1 MNHYTALTQRLYVP
15 SLRSGFSWVL
25 FFSLISSNLSAQDA
39 DDCIRLLKV
48 DLVADEAYAI
58 ETHDTLAAFT
68 GRCIDPVLIHS
79 LISELSNLYID
90 AGYIT
95 TRPYIQE
102 QDISDGQIEVQLLP
116 GLIETIVTAD
126 EETPARRLFTALP
139 FYQHWLNLRDLESA
153 LETFERVPS
162 AEADFK
168 IKPGATQ
175 GTSVVEIEIVDTKPW
190 RFEIG
195 VNGKTGLDPGYS
207 ARLSIDNPLQIND
220 IIEIQASN
228 GSVREAY
235 QTNQGDQIAYSFP
248 LGSYLFE
255 LSRGSVS
262 YRQRVQGLNDSY
274 LSSGD
279 TEASS
284 VKINKLLARSKTSK
298 LSSAV
303 ALHRKDTEAFFEDVL
318 VEVSSYKTAQL
329 QFELSHEWYH
339 SRGQFSNR
347 LIYDKGLDSYGARD
361 DGYFTV
367 ENGFDNEARLQ
378 FSKYTIDSRSLFVL
392 SNPAYRLSQNL
403 HLQYSDDILFDNDKL
418 NLGSIYSV
426 RGYSSALSGSKGWY
440 LRNDFSKNL
449 KSQWRPYESVD
460 RDKYISLSLG
470 LDYGEIKCD
479 RDSRDACGDIYGL
492 SVSTSITDTVFS
504 LSFIW
509 GHPLKQINDEVGK
522 QDQYS
527 LDLRWSF

>member
-1 MNHYTALTQRLYVP
+1 MNLYTALTQRLCAP
-15 SLRSGFSWVL
+15 SLLSGFSWALV
-25 FFSLISSNLSAQDA
+25 FSLLSPNLSAQETEA
-39 DDCIRLLKV
+39 CIRLKQV
-48 DLVADEAYAI
+48 DILADDAYAI
-58 ETHDTLAAFT
+58 GSHSVLTAFT
-68 GRCIDPVLIHS
+68 GRCINSDLIQS
-79 LISELSNLYID
+79 FISTLSNLYID

-95 TRPYIQE
+95 TRPYILE
-102 QDISDGQIEVQLLP
+102 QDVSDGKIEIQLLP
-116 GLIETIVTAD
+116 GLIEDIISAD
-126 EETPARRLFTALP
+126 EETPSSRLFTALP
-139 FYQHWLNLRDLESA
+139 LYHQWLNLRDLESA
-153 LETFERVPS
+153 LEIIERPPS
-162 AEADFK
+162 AAADFK
-168 IKPGATQ
+168 IKPGLTQ
-175 GTSVVEIEIVDTKPW
+175 GASVVEIDIVDSKPW
-190 RFEIG
+190 RFEMG

-207 ARLSIDNPLQIND
+207 ARLSLDNPLQIND
-220 IIEIQASN
+220 ILEIQASN
-228 GSVREAY
+228 GSLREAY
-235 QTNQGDQIAYSFP
+235 QTNQGDQIAYSLP

-255 LSRGSVS
+255 LNRGSVS

-279 TEASS
+279 TESS
-284 VKINKLLARSKTSK
+284 SIKINKLLARSKSSK
-298 LSSAV
+298 LSTAV
-303 ALHRKDTEAFFEDVL
+303 ALYRKDTEAFFEDVL

-347 LIYDKGLDSYGARD
+347 LLYDKGLNSYGARD
-361 DGYFTV
+361 DEYFTV

-378 FSKYTIDSRSLFVL
+378 FSKYAIDSRSLIVL
-392 SNPAYRLSQNL
+392 NNPVYRFSQNL

-426 RGYSSALSGSKGWY
+426 RGYSSALSGSIGWY
-440 LRNDFSKNL
+440 LRNDFSRNL

-492 SVSTSITDTVFS
+492 SVSSTITDTVFS
-504 LSFIW
+504 LSFVW
-509 GHPLKQINDEVGK
+509 GHPLKKINDEVGN

-527 LDLRWSF
+527 LDMRWSF